1 MPERGV
7 RGNTVFSSDIPK
19 IQIQVDESFRYVGN
33 LKFTLMDVAW
43 VDIYYFVD
51 ADGADLKRTF
61 HVQFEGYLPDNTHSY
76 HYPSKERVKLGG
88 HDYIFDAIFWSP
100 GAAVQ
105 ERPNSDT
112 AHGHRFLQE
121 KGYNVGGMRDVMR
134 ERYVRLLDEARRNEI
149 LLIYAENLAQ
159 YGLTAADLAV
169 GGKSAQEWPRLRE
182 EMHQRSRASF
192 KVVDQEFPRHEAAG
206 GWLIY
211 VW

>member
-1 MPERGV
+1 M
-7 RGNTVFSSDIPK
+7 
-19 IQIQVDESFRYVGN
+19 
-33 LKFTLMDVAW
+33 
-43 VDIYYFVD
+43 
-51 ADGADLKRTF
+51 
-61 HVQFEGYLPDNTHSY
+61 
-76 HYPSKERVKLGG
+76 
-88 HDYIFDAIFWSP
+88 
-100 GAAVQ
+100 
-105 ERPNSDT
+105 
-112 AHGHRFLQE
+112 
-121 KGYNVGGMRDVMR
+121 GGMRDVMR